1 MAIVPRSRPS
11 ARTGHRPV
19 MGLVMGLIV
28 AAVLTACSDRVPG
41 SPDPTIA
48 SSGFPVGTYAK
59 DFIEPQ
65 LGATRIAWTFE
76 PDGSW
81 AEVLLEGAP
90 IGIPPIRGTYAVSGD
105 VVTLTTEYPPDFGTS
120 RHTWRFVDGRLWT
133 TYQSSDNP
141 EDAGWFAMLDPM
153 PWIALE

>member
-1 MAIVPRSRPS
+1 MVVVPRSRTT
-11 ARTGHRPV
+11 ARTGRR
-19 MGLVMGLIV
+19 LLIGLIV
-28 AAVLTACSDRVPG
+28 AAALAACSDRVPG

-48 SSGFPVGTYAK
+48 SSGFPVGTYTK

-65 LGATRIAWTFE
+65 FGSTRIAWTFE

-105 VVTLTTEYPPDFGTS
+105 IVTLATEYPPDFGAS

-133 TYQSSDNP
+133 TYESSDNP
-141 EDAGWFAMLDPM
+141 EDEGWFAMLDPI
-153 PWIALE
+153 PWIPLQ